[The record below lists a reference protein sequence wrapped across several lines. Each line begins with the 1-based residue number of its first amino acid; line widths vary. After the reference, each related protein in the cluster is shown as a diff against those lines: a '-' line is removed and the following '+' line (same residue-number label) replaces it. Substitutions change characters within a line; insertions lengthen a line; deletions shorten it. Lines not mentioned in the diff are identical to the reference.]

1 MPTAAHGATTLAS
14 GSKGRHTM
22 VHAQGQSRVTKGHS
36 AEVQARK
43 RRSPAAQCLPKVLSL
58 RQTRLRRQFLCHAAQ
73 QVKDATLVTLV
84 AIGVAK
90 AFLNSAASVMLLTRC
105 LARSD

>member
-1 MPTAAHGATTLAS
+1 
-14 GSKGRHTM
+14 M

-36 AEVQARK
+36 AEVQARE

-73 QVKDATLVTLV
+73 QVKDATLV